1 MFDHPPRT
9 PDDFEMIHRFASS
22 TVTGSRGGLL
32 GAVIGGTTEYNVWD
46 QMPPA
51 ALKKY
56 QDTFPK
62 ETDEQLL
69 RRYQRDQAAIMFN
82 TFFGKKGIGHA

>member
-1 MFDHPPRT
+1 
-9 PDDFEMIHRFASS
+9 
-22 TVTGSRGGLL
+22 
-32 GAVIGGTTEYNVWD
+32 
-46 QMPPA
+46 MPPN

-69 RRYQRDQAAIMFN
+69 MRYQKDQAAIMFT
-82 TFFGKKGIGHA
+82 TFYGKKGIGHA